1 MNKYIVGIDLGGTNI
16 KAGLFDEHF
25 TAVEEISIPTEA
37 QQGPAHVLER
47 IRLAVTQLCAGSGT
61 NESQI
66 ACMGMGIPGLLDPE
80 EGLSVFSPNFPGWEQ
95 VHVVNEMKPY
105 YSFDVYIDNDVRVNL
120 YGEWQRGAGQGH
132 KHLILLTL
140 GTGLGSGMVHDG
152 KVLYGTTFSAGEIG
166 HMNMFRQGRPCRCGS
181 SGCLGRYVSAVG
193 MVNTFKE
200 KLEAGRVSLIQ
211 TWTGQDQELITAQMI
226 SEAYDLGDPLAIE
239 VMHETG
245 ELLGFGLANVIN
257 LLNPELIIIGGGMA
271 AAGDRLLNSVRDTVH
286 SHALKLS
293 ASRCRIVQAE
303 LGSRAGTLG
312 AAVYAYQKQKHT
324 QLDYSN

>member
-1 MNKYIVGIDLGGTNI
+1 MGKEGWGRMEKYIVGIDLGGTNI
-16 KAGLFDEHF
+16 KAGLFDEDF
-25 TAVEEISIPTEA
+25 TAVEEISLPTEA
-37 QQGPAHVLER
+37 QEGPAHVLER
-47 IRLAVTQLCAGSGT
+47 IRLAVAQLCAGSGIY
-61 NESQI
+61 ESQI

-105 YSFDVYIDNDVRVNL
+105 YGFEVYIDNDVRVNL
-120 YGEWQRGAGQGH
+120 YGEWHHGAGQGY

-152 KVLYGTTFSAGEIG
+152 NVLYGTTFSAGEIG
-166 HMNMFRQGRPCRCGS
+166 HMNMYRQGRPCRCGS

-211 TWTGQDQELITAQMI
+211 TWTGQTRKQITAQMI

-245 ELLGFGLANVIN
+245 SCWDSGWR
-257 LLNPELIIIGGGMA
+257 M
-271 AAGDRLLNSVRDTVH
+271 
-286 SHALKLS
+286 
-293 ASRCRIVQAE
+293 
-303 LGSRAGTLG
+303 
-312 AAVYAYQKQKHT
+312 
-324 QLDYSN
+324 

>member
-1 MNKYIVGIDLGGTNI
+1 MTDNNYIIGIDLGGTNI
-16 KAGLFDEHF
+16 KAGLFHEDF
-25 TAVEEISIPTEA
+25 TAAWELSIPTEA
-37 QQGPAHVLER
+37 AQGPAHVLER
-47 IRLAVTQLCAGSGT
+47 IRLAVSQLCVGSGV
-61 NESQI
+61 ELRQI

-105 YSFDVYIDNDVRVNL
+105 YDFAVYIDNDVRVNL
-120 YGEWQRGAGQGH
+120 YGEWQQGAGKGCRN
-132 KHLILLTL
+132 LVLLTL
-140 GTGLGSGMVHDG
+140 GTGLGSGIVHDG

-166 HMNMFRQGRPCRCGS
+166 HMNMYRQGRPCRCGS

-200 KLEAGRVSLIQ
+200 KLQEGRTSLIQ
-211 TWTGQDQELITAQMI
+211 TWTKHDHEQITAKMI

-271 AAGDRLLNSVRDTVH
+271 AAGDRLLNTVRNTVNA
-286 SHALKLS
+286 HALKLPGS
-293 ASRCRIVQAE
+293 HCRIVQAE

-312 AAVYAYQKQKHT
+312 AAVYAYQKQKHP
-324 QLDYSN
+324 LR